1 MNNVVKL
8 VRGLTRPVFTLML
21 LVAVIALAFR
31 GSAEATAAVITLATT
46 AAGFWYAAN
55 TLAKDG

>member
-1 MNNVVKL
+1 MKAVVAL

-21 LVAVIALAFR
+21 LVAVIVLAFR
-31 GSAEATAAVITLATT
+31 GIPEAVAAVITLATT

>member
-1 MNNVVKL
+1 MSNLVKV
-8 VRGLTRPVFTLML
+8 VRGLTRPLLTVVLVF
-21 LVAVIALAFR
+21 AVIALAFR
-31 GSAEATAAVITLATT
+31 GSVEATAAVITLATT

>member
-1 MNNVVKL
+1 MNALVKV

-21 LVAVIALAFR
+21 LVAVIVLAFR
-31 GSAEATAAVITLATT
+31 GIPEAVAAVITLATT